1 MGQCVILTGLVGD
14 GELGVLVDAAGPSEA
29 PQGEAGGRRRA
40 GRMGRGQRRR
50 VQLHP
55 RRSDARHGL
64 AQECMY
70 AFLCT
75 LFFYKGQIGLFLRFI
90 FDIMVVAVV

>member
-1 MGQCVILTGLVGD
+1 MILAGLVGD

-40 GRMGRGQRRR
+40 GRMGRGQRRP

-55 RRSDARHGL
+55 CCADACHGL
-64 AQECMY
+64 AQECM
-70 AFLCT
+70 
-75 LFFYKGQIGLFLRFI
+75 
-90 FDIMVVAVV
+90 